1 MVWHMWLPAGIAFVA
16 MLAAAIWH
24 TFNYDRDFNI
34 PADEVA
40 RVEAARTQA
49 LAAA

>member
-1 MVWHMWLPAGIAFVA
+1 